1 MRTSEVRCFTLI
13 ELLVVIAII
22 AILASML
29 LPALAKAREK
39 AKETRCISN
48 LKQIALAHAM
58 YADAFNGL
66 YVYATHG
73 PSGSA
78 TRWHGILISNGY
90 LPRNYGLLI
99 CPSFSPFKPRGDGYD
114 GSWAYGAAAPYTG
127 AAHWLQPDIR
137 YPSQSFS
144 HADSIDTVLAAA
156 NAKGRSVP
164 IQHIYM
170 QMGKFNSGVGL
181 HFRHSSMKTAQ
192 GAFFDGHATAFT
204 KYTMLGNRRMTKYDL
219 MDGPFSDGKWPA
231 MECYYYNDTVR

>member
-1 MRTSEVRCFTLI
+1 MKRQFTLI

-48 LKQIALAHAM
+48 LKQIGLAHAM
-58 YADAFNGL
+58 YADAHAGL
-66 YVYATHG
+66 YAYATRG
-73 PSGSA
+73 SGSA
-78 TRWHGILISNGY
+78 AVRWFSLLINNGFLPKSYGILM
-90 LPRNYGLLI
+90 
-99 CPSFSPFKPRGDGYD
+99 CPSFSPFTPRGDGYD
-114 GSWAYGAAAPYTG
+114 TSWTYGAAAPYAN
-127 AAHWLQPDIR
+127 AAIWYQPDIR

-144 HADSIDTVLAAA
+144 HADSIDV
-156 NAKGRSVP
+156 NASASTTKGRAVP
-164 IQHIYM
+164 IQTMYM
-170 QMGKFNSGVGL
+170 QMGKFTSGVGL

-204 KYTMLGNRRMTKYDL
+204 KYTMLGNRRMTKYDA
-219 MDGPFSDGKWPA
+219 MDGPNHDGKWPA

>member
-1 MRTSEVRCFTLI
+1 MKRQFTLI

-66 YVYATHG
+66 YVYASHG

-78 TRWHGILISNGY
+78 TRWHGLLISNGF
-90 LPRNYGLLI
+90 LPKAYGILM
-99 CPSFSPFKPRGDGYD
+99 CPSFSPFTPRGDGYD
-114 GSWAYGAAAPYTG
+114 GSWAYGAAAPYSG
-127 AAHWLQPDIR
+127 AANWLQPDIR

-144 HADSIDTVLAAA
+144 HADSIDV
-156 NAKGRSVP
+156 NASASTTKGRAVP
-164 IQHIYM
+164 IQTMYM
-170 QMGKFNSGVGL
+170 QMGKFTSGVGL
-181 HFRHSSMKTAQ
+181 HFRHSSMKTAH
-192 GAFFDGHATAFT
+192 GAFFDGHAGAFT
-204 KYTMLGNRRMTKYDL
+204 KYTLLGNRRMTKYDA
-219 MDGPFSDGKWPA
+219 MDGPASDGKWPA
-231 MECYYYNDTVR
+231 MECYYYNDTIH